1 MAGLL
6 SDGLE
11 RIVPWWMRKRP
22 GLEHGYK
29 FLWAS
34 AVMCDAL
41 IDALM
46 QGVHAPWPGY
56 GTPTALEEIGRTR
69 EIVRG
74 LSDTDD
80 EYAARLRRWLD
91 DAQRWGSDE
100 AIARALHA
108 YLRGRPMVR
117 VVDRHG
123 QWTEVNEAGEL
134 RTFTAPWN
142 WDSITHPHAA
152 TERPTDIWIIVY
164 GAAYAH
170 QPSWEALDN
179 AHGIGH
185 DVPLIES
192 EQAIAILK
200 SDVKPA
206 HNFIRCVIW
215 VDDAED
221 FDPEA
226 EPVDGEVPGMP
237 DGRWGKWG
245 KPDGAGSRVPSRNTN
260 FRYWEFDQR

>member
-22 GLEHGYK
+22 RLEHAYK
-29 FLWAS
+29 YLWAS
-34 AVMCDAL
+34 AAMCDAL

-46 QGVHAPWPGY
+46 QGVQAAWPGY
-56 GTPTALEEIGRTR
+56 GTPTALDEIGATR
-69 EIVRG
+69 GIVRG
-74 LSDTDD
+74 LSDTNAD
-80 EYAARLRRWLD
+80 YALRLRGWLD

-100 AIARALHA
+100 DIARDLHN

-117 VVDRHG
+117 VVDRNG
-123 QWTEVNEAGEL
+123 QWTEVNAAGAL
-134 RTFTAPWN
+134 RTFTAPWD
-142 WDSITHPHAA
+142 WDSLTHPNAA
-152 TERPTDIWIIVY
+152 TERPTDIWIVVY
-164 GAAYAH
+164 GSAYEH
-170 QPSWEALDN
+170 QPSWAALDST
-179 AHGIGH
+179 HGIGH

-200 SDVKPA
+200 ESKPA

-215 VDDAED
+215 VDEASE

-226 EPVDGEVPGMP
+226 PEEDGIVPGMP
-237 DGRWGKWG
+237 DGRWGKWS
-245 KPDGAGSRVPSRNTN
+245 KSDGLGGRVPSRNTN
-260 FRYWEFDQR
+260 FRYWEFAQR